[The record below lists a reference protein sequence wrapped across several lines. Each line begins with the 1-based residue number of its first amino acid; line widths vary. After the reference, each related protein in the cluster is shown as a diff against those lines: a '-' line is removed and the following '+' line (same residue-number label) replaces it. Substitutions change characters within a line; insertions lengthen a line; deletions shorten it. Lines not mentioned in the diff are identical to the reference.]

1 MIFGTFLGHYFQ
13 EKSQENI
20 KDNKES
26 RLKSVD
32 IQGFTEF
39 AKNRNK
45 SGGFF
50 KSRHSDHN
58 KEKPFKLK
66 GLNGFF
72 FVLLIR
78 LIFDEKYKNQECC
91 KNSKNQNESLG
102 FNGGNI

>member
-1 MIFGTFLGHYFQ
+1 MYNNIRKKLLAIYIFRDIPWTLFGHYFQ

-45 SGGFF
+45 SGDFF
-50 KSRHSDHN
+50 KSRHSDHL
-58 KEKPFKLK
+58 KE
-66 GLNGFF
+66 G
-72 FVLLIR
+72 
-78 LIFDEKYKNQECC
+78 
-91 KNSKNQNESLG
+91 
-102 FNGGNI
+102 